1 MKSKIA
7 AMLLILPISIVQAQ
21 FIQPPRA
28 LVKPELFIRPLAAKS
43 GFHVACKEKAWDLI
57 MPIPATSTRQAS
69 LTDVLDTYCNNAL
82 VTYSILESVIRFTI
96 SSLGDSVLDR
106 HYTLLFLLDK
116 EGEPLQEVKL
126 RINGGVEQRFLLRD
140 KGILLLPGLQAGD
153 SIRFLPSINTEE
165 VIHPFGGS
173 TAQVVRFPARIA
185 ALSSL
190 SVKRSNGYQDIE
202 ADHVTG
208 ANQVAD
214 AAQYDKSVGLQI
226 VDRLRVSTPSYQ
238 PYVPGIPGG
247 LPLTGTT
254 RGLSTIDGN
263 MGLLYVLDNMPVRNL
278 DAINPNDI
286 ATVTFANDAATMA
299 LYGSRAANGVVI
311 MTSKR
316 SRSGELQGRF
326 TNHYSYIQRPTDFPA
341 VGVRAAD
348 HVDLTQQLFNKGA
361 YDERINKK
369 EPLVYL
375 IAALADRRS
384 GVLSEAGLDSV
395 LAYAKA
401 QDIRRD
407 LGNYFYQPSISRQT
421 HLQLAQS
428 FSRWAFSASIGNDQ
442 SSSPLQGELRHRT
455 TSQLSL
461 HSNVINRV
469 AAYLHVYFARIS
481 GHKVPYRLSKPISF
495 LALADREGNPLPI
508 EGGGQTSLS
517 DTMADGKKLSVG
529 EFPVQ
534 ELRLTNNQYRQ
545 SYFTIN
551 PGFNWQVKSWLSLD
565 FIYNHGRQD
574 YLETTVHHEQSL
586 LTRNELRQHSAVTNH
601 VLWFKI
607 ARGAM
612 VDTLVSSM
620 RFNDLRAQANF
631 SIKGDHNKFF
641 AIAGIETQST
651 TTHLANSRTYGYGTT
666 QPETAVPNINV
677 DSFDYYTGIY
687 LNAIYSVKD
696 KFIFS
701 GSLRKDQLNRY
712 GPQPLLKGWP
722 FYSAGTAIHLHKVV
736 PFFNKLPALTFR
748 ATIGESGNDN
758 KSLLLQSTILS
769 GGFNAYDDPVADID
783 QYANTHLE
791 PERVQIINAG
801 VDLTLKDSTFQFGFD
816 IFQKRSHNLWSW
828 QQLHPNVGG
837 GLIKSNSGSLKGYGF
852 DFYMRTRYGWPA
864 LALNSSA
871 WLSYSTNTITS
882 PLLPLDKVYKY
893 AMVAYYRPQLAH
905 PVNAFYAFRYAGV
918 DHQGNPI
925 GYLNGNTSQDYEKI
939 TNNGDPSS
947 IKYVGPATPRY
958 YGGFTHSMLIR
969 DFIDVAFQVS
979 YKLGYFY
986 KRSSLLSGDVIKG
999 FALHSDYYR
1008 RWQHPGDELTTSV
1021 PAIVTTNYAARDVFY
1036 EHSEALIQP
1045 ADHIRLEFLRLGL
1058 VFDHTKL
1065 RVLKKSQLNF
1075 YLTVHNLK
1083 PIWTKNPY
1091 HEDPETIY
1099 LPYRPGKGISVS
1111 MQLNF

>member
-7 AMLLILPISIVQAQ
+7 AMLLIFPISIVQAQ
-21 FIQPPRA
+21 SIQQPRT
-28 LVKPELFIRPLAAKS
+28 LVRPEQIIRPLA
-43 GFHVACKEKAWDLI
+43 GQNGYHVACKEKAWDLI
-57 MPIPATSTRQAS
+57 MPMPATSLRQTS
-69 LTDVLDTYCNNAL
+69 LTTILNTYCHNGL
-82 VTYSILESVIRFTI
+82 LTYSILESVIRFTI
-96 SSLGDSVLDR
+96 SPLGDSVLDG
-106 HYTLLFLLDK
+106 HYTLFFLLDQ

-126 RINGGVEQRFLLRD
+126 RINGGAEQRYLLRD

-153 SIRFLPSINTEE
+153 SIRFLPSLNTEE
-165 VIHPFGGS
+165 VIQPFGGS
-173 TAQVVRFPARIA
+173 TAEVVQFPARIA

-190 SVKRSNGYQDIE
+190 SVKRPNGYQDIDV
-202 ADHVTG
+202 DHVTG
-208 ANQVAD
+208 ASKVAD
-214 AAQYDKSVGLQI
+214 PEQYNKSVGLNI
-226 VDRLRVSTPSYQ
+226 LDRLRFSLSSYQ

-247 LPLTGTT
+247 LPVTGTT
-254 RGLSTIDGN
+254 RGISTIDGN
-263 MGLLYVLDNMPVRNL
+263 MGLLYVLDNVPVRNL

-286 ATVTFANDAATMA
+286 ATITIAHDAATMA

-316 SRSGELQGRF
+316 SRSGKLHGSF
-326 TNHYSYIQRPTDFPA
+326 TNHYSYVQSPTDLSA
-341 VGVRAAD
+341 VGVRSGD
-348 HVDLTQQLFNKGA
+348 HVDLTQQLFNDGA

-375 IAALADRRS
+375 IAALADHRN
-384 GVLSEAGLDSV
+384 GILSQAGLDSIV
-395 LAYAKA
+395 AYAKA

-407 LGNYFYQPSISRQT
+407 LGNYFYQPSISRQS

-442 SSSPLQGELRHRT
+442 ASSPLQGELQHRT
-455 TSQLSL
+455 TSHLTL
-461 HSNVINRV
+461 HSNVINRISS
-469 AAYLHVYFARIS
+469 YLHVYFAHIT
-481 GHKVPYRLSKPISF
+481 GHRMPYRLSRPVSF
-495 LALADREGNPLPI
+495 LTLADREGNPLPV

-517 DTMADGKKLSVG
+517 DTMADGQKLSVG

-534 ELRLTNNQYRQ
+534 ELRMANNQYTQ

-551 PGFNWQVKSWLSLD
+551 PGINWQVKPWLSLD
-565 FIYNHGRQD
+565 LLYHHGKNDFR
-574 YLETTVHHEQSL
+574 EITIHHEQSL
-586 LTRNELRQHSAVTNH
+586 LTRNELRQHSEITDH

-607 ARGAM
+607 AQGAIA
-612 VDTLVSSM
+612 DTLVSSM
-620 RFNDLRAQANF
+620 QFNDLRAQANIT
-631 SIKGDHNKFF
+631 IKGDRNQFF

-651 TTHLANSRTYGYGTT
+651 TTHLVNSRTYGYGTA
-666 QPETAVPNINV
+666 QPEAAETNTRV

-687 LNAIYSVKD
+687 LNAIYSIKD

-736 PFFNKLPALTFR
+736 PFFSKLSALTFR
-748 ATIGESGNDN
+748 ATIGESGNDS

-769 GGFNAYDDPVADID
+769 GGLNPYKDPVADID
-783 QYANTHLE
+783 QYANTQLE
-791 PERVQIINAG
+791 PERVQLINAG
-801 VDLTLKDSTFQFGFD
+801 VDLALKDSSFQFGFD
-816 IFQKRSHNLWSW
+816 IFRKRSHNLWNW
-828 QQLHPNVGG
+828 KQLHPNAGG

-852 DFYMRTRYGWPA
+852 DLYMNARYGWRA

-871 WLSYSTNTITS
+871 WFSYSTNTITS
-882 PLLPLDKVYKY
+882 PLLPLDKIYKY
-893 AMVAYYRPQLAH
+893 TMVAYYRPQIAH
-905 PVNAFYAFRYAGV
+905 PVNAFYAFRFAGL
-918 DHQGNPI
+918 DQQGNPT
-925 GYLNGNTSQDYEKI
+925 GFLNGNTSKDYEKI
-939 TNNGDPSS
+939 INSGDPSS
-947 IKYVGPATPRY
+947 IRYVGPATPRY
-958 YGGFTHSMLIR
+958 YGGFTQSMLIR
-969 DFIDVAFQVS
+969 DFIEVAFQVS

-999 FALHSDYYR
+999 IALHSDFYR
-1008 RWQHPGDELTTSV
+1008 RWQKPGDELTTSV
-1021 PAIVTTNYAARDVFY
+1021 PAIVATNYAARDIFY

-1065 RVLKKSQLNF
+1065 RVLKKSLLNF

-1083 PIWTKNPY
+1083 PIWTKNLY